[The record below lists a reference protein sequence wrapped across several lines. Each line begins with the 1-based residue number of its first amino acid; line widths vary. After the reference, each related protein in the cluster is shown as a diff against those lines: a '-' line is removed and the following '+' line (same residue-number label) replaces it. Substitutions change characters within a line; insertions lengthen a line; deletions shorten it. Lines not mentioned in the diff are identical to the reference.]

1 MAPTMSETPQSF
13 AGAALK
19 LLRIDREAFFDL
31 SETRQAVAAG
41 AQLSISY
48 LLMNASATLI
58 AGYGLLA
65 NSEAVVIGAMLIA
78 MLYGPILGIGLALA
92 ELDVRMLAGALATE
106 IVGVVWVLAIGTGIG
121 WLHDNVPISEQLLAR
136 TTPNLLDMMIA
147 LVGGA
152 AGAYAAASRRI
163 SGAVV
168 GVAIAT
174 ALCPPLTACGILIAR
189 GYFQLAGGAFV
200 LFLTNLTAISAA
212 AMAVFLVIGHRAQTV
227 GPSFRATWSARLV
240 PLIVLAVL
248 GTYLVD
254 AFRRNI
260 DESSVRS
267 SVQRVLE
274 EGLIT
279 QPGARVIEVR
289 LTTEAGKRLAFAVVR
304 TPEFLTAETVA
315 RLNAKIDEV
324 TGRDIVLHVRSV
336 PIQEMTR
343 DGQVSFGRVSG
354 SRF

>member
-1 MAPTMSETPQSF
+1 MTETRKPF
-13 AGAALK
+13 AGAEFELFKVDGEAYL
-19 LLRIDREAFFDL
+19 DRN
-31 SETRQAVAAG
+31 ETRQVVASG
-41 AQLSISY
+41 ARLSISY
-48 LLMNASATLI
+48 LLMNAAATLI

-92 ELDVRMLAGALATE
+92 ELDVRMLATALAAE
-106 IVGVVWVLAIGTGIG
+106 IVGMLWVLTIGTGIG

-152 AGAYAAASRRI
+152 AGAYAAAAKRI
-163 SGAVV
+163 SGAIV

-189 GYFQLAGGAFV
+189 GYPQLASGAFI

-212 AMAVFLVIGHRAQTV
+212 AMAVFLLMGHRAQPTRI
-227 GPSFRATWSARLV
+227 SFSATWSARLV
-240 PLIVLAVL
+240 PLVVLIVLGV
-248 GTYLVD
+248 YLVD
-254 AFRRNI
+254 ALRKNI
-260 DESSVRS
+260 DDSSIRN

-274 EGLIT
+274 EGLVA

-304 TPEFLTAETVA
+304 TPEFLTAKVVS

-336 PIQEMTR
+336 PVQEMTR
-343 DGQVSFGRVSG
+343 DGPVVFGHASG